1 VEGRPLCRPIKLNG
15 RDGARPS
22 IARPMQPAE
31 YEIMFGVEETH
42 WWYRAL
48 HRLTFEI
55 LERELPDWREKAIL
69 DAGCG
74 TGAILQQLGHPSKN
88 VGVDLA
94 PEAISFCQARG
105 LSNVQQGDI
114 GALPFADA
122 SFDAVIC
129 SSVLYHQWVN
139 DVAGAIRELGR
150 VLRPGGLLLVNVPA
164 YEFLHSAHDD
174 AVMTAR
180 RFRKNEMRSLLLKNG
195 FAIRR
200 LTYWTTLL
208 FPLAVLARTFGGS
221 KSGRDFQRPSGFITD
236 LFLKIMSIERAL
248 LKRFSLPFGVALF
261 AVAQKN

>member
-1 VEGRPLCRPIKLNG
+1 
-15 RDGARPS
+15 
-22 IARPMQPAE
+22 MQPAE
-31 YEIMFGVEETH
+31 YETMFRVEETH

-48 HRLTFEI
+48 HRLIFDT

-74 TGAILQQLGHPSKN
+74 TGVILKQLGYPEKN
-88 VGVDLA
+88 IGVDLA
-94 PEAISFCQARG
+94 SEAISFCQERG
-105 LSNVQQGDI
+105 LKNVRQGDI

-139 DVAGAIRELGR
+139 DVAGAVCELGR
-150 VLRPGGLLLVNVPA
+150 VLRPDGLLLVNVPA
-164 YEFLHSAHDD
+164 YGFLHSAHDD

-180 RFRKNEMRSLLLKNG
+180 RFRKSEIRSLLLENG

-221 KSGRDFQRPSGFITD
+221 KSGRDFQRSVGFASH
-236 LFLKIMSIERAL
+236 LFLKIMSLELAVLR
-248 LKRFSLPFGVALF
+248 KFSLPFGVALF